1 MDRDKL
7 RDSSRLTR
15 TFVLE
20 IAKKFEKSLIGML
33 ELDYEAGSRYAV
45 IMENLLEKM
54 WSLADLFF
62 ELVCVRFN
70 NC

>member
-7 RDSSRLTR
+7 RDSSGLTR
-15 TFVLE
+15 IFVLE
-20 IAKKFEKSLIGML
+20 IAEKFEKSLIGML
-33 ELDYEAGSRYAV
+33 ELGYEGGSRYAV

-54 WSLADLFF
+54 WSLTDLFF
-62 ELVCVRFN
+62 KLVCVRFN